1 MAVSP
6 QALLA
11 ALKVAGLSS
20 GVAERPGPID
30 ASSGIDMKKKRD
42 DHLHDETTRRLLE
55 DLNASPAPLDELNPT
70 QAAEVSPASPFAV
83 RSDVRALEAL
93 KHMSMM
99 LKSAEEVSDEITE
112 RASGIERGLIWSMLH
127 SVEMTRSLVDALL
140 RGNGVDPES
149 L

>member
-1 MAVSP
+1 
-6 QALLA
+6 
-11 ALKVAGLSS
+11 
-20 GVAERPGPID
+20 
-30 ASSGIDMKKKRD
+30 MKKKRD

-55 DLNASPAPLDELNPT
+55 DLNATPAPLDELNPT